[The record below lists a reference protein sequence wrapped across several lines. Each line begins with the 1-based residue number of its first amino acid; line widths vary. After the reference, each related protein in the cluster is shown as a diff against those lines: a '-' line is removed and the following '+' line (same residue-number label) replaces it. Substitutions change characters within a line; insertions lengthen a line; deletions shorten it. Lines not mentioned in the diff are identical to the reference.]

1 MTGKYIK
8 RKLNN
13 AGKWIKQRPYYIR
26 RAWTRK
32 RIKNRDFT
40 IISNNCWAGRC
51 YQYLGMPYLS
61 PTVGLYF
68 FAEDYLKFVSDLRYY
83 LSLDLEFISAER
95 SRYFEILKERDHI
108 KVPVG
113 KLDDLEIVFL
123 HYKSESEARE
133 KWNRRKRRINYNNIY
148 LKFSKMNLC
157 TEDELSRFDAL
168 RFENKFMFN
177 NQKTKKYSCEYFW
190 DGPVNEQ
197 EILTDTLNFPGN
209 IPLIT
214 LLNREKEGYPEQGLI
229 IEE

>member
-26 RAWTRK
+26 RAWNRK
-32 RIKNRDFT
+32 RIKSRDFT

-68 FAEDYLKFVSDLRYY
+68 FAEDYLKFVSNLRYY
-83 LSLDLEFISAER
+83 LALDLEFILAEE
-95 SRYFEILKERDHI
+95 SKYFEVLKERNHT
-108 KVPVG
+108 KVPIG

-123 HYKSESEARE
+123 HYESENEAKE
-133 KWNRRKRRINYNNIY
+133 KWNRRKERINYNNIY

-157 TEDELSRFDAL
+157 TEEDLRKFDSMD
-168 RFENKFMFN
+168 FENKIMLN
-177 NQKTKKYSCEYFW
+177 NRRQKKYSCEVYW
-190 DGPVNEQ
+190 SGPGNVD
-197 EILTDTLNFPGN
+197 EILSDTLNFPGN
-209 IPLIT
+209 ICLIQF
-214 LLNREKEGYPEQGLI
+214 LNRKRRSYPKNGI
-229 IEE
+229 VIEE